1 MGDPHKLIQLEAF
14 LKTMKKDNL
23 LELVQVTGNY
33 LADGLDILQRVY
45 PNMLSNNRGKGT
57 FRAVD
62 MPDTETQL
70 KVISML
76 RQEGVQ
82 IGGCG
87 ASTVR
92 IRPSLT
98 LDPSHVTIFLE
109 KFEKVLKTL

>member
-1 MGDPHKLIQLEAF
+1 
-14 LKTMKKDNL
+14 
-23 LELVQVTGNY
+23 
-33 LADGLDILQRVY
+33 
-45 PNMLSNNRGKGT
+45 
-57 FRAVD
+57 
-62 MPDTETQL
+62 
-70 KVISML
+70 
-76 RQEGVQ
+76 VQ